1 MTVSPASPSSH
12 RTQRPK
18 KPVHL
23 HETKA
28 PDAQGPIQ
36 LDDVLWNPVNAE
48 EALEGLEKILG
59 RLNARNDSRAI
70 FLDIYA
76 IVTRKVV
83 HLLSR
88 PDAGGFME
96 PEWLSHLTG
105 RFAEEALIAVRDSL
119 KNLPLPT
126 AAWRFATHYPA
137 QGLTQPYQDAL
148 LGVSAHINHDLG
160 MVVYDNIAHQSPPAD
175 ARRMAR
181 YRHDYFHVNEILR
194 SCIPECLDLLAERYH
209 CTSTKLLLKVPFSRP
224 VVERAVMQML
234 IVWRQRVWE
243 NVVAMLE
250 AQTPEEHQAV
260 VERVRTTSGRIAQ
273 ALCAD
278 KALWR
283 TVRGEAPPFSLGL
296 PPEAWPGVVLPTPEA
311 DGAVSARAS

>member
-1 MTVSPASPSSH
+1 MNVSPVSPEPH
-12 RTQRPK
+12 RKNRSK
-18 KPVHL
+18 AVHL

-28 PDAQGPIQ
+28 PEDTGPIQ
-36 LDDVLWNPVNAE
+36 LDDVLWNPINAE
-48 EALEGLEKILG
+48 EALEGLEKILA
-59 RLNARNDSRAI
+59 RLNARDDSRAI

-76 IVTRKVV
+76 IVTRRVV
-83 HLLSR
+83 RLLSQ
-88 PDAGGFME
+88 PDAGGFLE

-137 QGLTQPYQDAL
+137 QRLTRPFQDAL

-194 SCIPECLDLLAERYH
+194 SCIPECLDLLVERYH
-209 CTSTKLLLKVPFSRP
+209 CTSTKLVLLVPFSRP
-224 VVERAVMQML
+224 MVERAVMQML

-278 KALWR
+278 YALWH
-283 TVRGEAPPFSLGL
+283 TLRGEAPPFSLDL
-296 PPEAWPGVVLPTPEA
+296 APEDWPGVKVPDPA
-311 DGAVSARAS
+311 DADVSAHAS

>member
-1 MTVSPASPSSH
+1 MNVSPASPSAH
-12 RTQRPK
+12 RSQRPQ
-18 KPVHL
+18 PLHL

-28 PDAQGPIQ
+28 PDAQGPIR

-48 EALEGLEKILG
+48 EALEGLEKILA

-88 PDAGGFME
+88 EDAGGFLE

-137 QGLTQPYQDAL
+137 QRLTQPYQDAL

-160 MVVYDNIAHQSPPAD
+160 MVVYDNIAQS
-175 ARRMAR
+175 RRAL
-181 YRHDYFHVNEILR
+181 EIDGHPR
-194 SCIPECLDLLAERYH
+194 S
-209 CTSTKLLLKVPFSRP
+209 
-224 VVERAVMQML
+224 
-234 IVWRQRVWE
+234 
-243 NVVAMLE
+243 
-250 AQTPEEHQAV
+250 
-260 VERVRTTSGRIAQ
+260 
-273 ALCAD
+273 
-278 KALWR
+278 
-283 TVRGEAPPFSLGL
+283 
-296 PPEAWPGVVLPTPEA
+296 
-311 DGAVSARAS
+311 SARASRSAWTCSRSATSARPRGCSCACRSAARWWSGR

>member
-1 MTVSPASPSSH
+1 MNVSPASPPARRNPSQS
-12 RTQRPK
+12 QPS
-18 KPVHL
+18 HL
-23 HETKA
+23 HEARA
-28 PDAQGPIQ
+28 PGDEGPIQ

-76 IVTRKVV
+76 IVTRRVV
-83 HLLSR
+83 HLLAR

-137 QGLTQPYQDAL
+137 AGLTQPFQDAL

-175 ARRMAR
+175 SRKMAR
-181 YRHDYFHVNEILR
+181 YRHDYFHVNSILQ
-194 SCIPECLDLLAERYH
+194 SCIPECLDLLAERYR
-209 CTSTKLLLKVPFSRP
+209 CTSTKLLLMVPFSRP

-234 IVWRQRVWE
+234 IVWRQRVWD

-260 VERVRTTSGRIAQ
+260 VDRVRHTSGRIAQ

-278 KALWR
+278 RSLWH
-283 TVRGEAPPFSLGL
+283 TLRGNAPPFSLSL
-296 PPEAWPGVVLPTPEA
+296 PPEAWPGVVLPPE
-311 DGAVSARAS
+311 GSANA

>member
-1 MTVSPASPSSH
+1 MNVSPVFSALRKQSL
-12 RTQRPK
+12 
-18 KPVHL
+18 KPRHL
-23 HETKA
+23 QETKA

-36 LDDVLWNPVNAE
+36 LDDVLWHPTDAE

-76 IVTRKVV
+76 VVTRRVV
-83 HLLSR
+83 DLLNR
-88 PDAGGFME
+88 PDAGGFLE
-96 PEWLSHLTG
+96 PQWLSNLTG

-119 KNLPLPT
+119 MNRPLPS

-137 QGLTQPYQDAL
+137 QGITQPYQDAL

-160 MVVYDNIAHQSPPAD
+160 MVVHDSIAHASPPAD
-175 ARRMAR
+175 ARRLAR
-181 YRHDYFHVNEILR
+181 YRHDYFHVNTILR
-194 SCIPECLDLLAERYH
+194 ACIPECVDLLAERYQ
-209 CTSTKLLLKVPFSRP
+209 CTSTRLLLRMPFSRP
-224 VVERAVMQML
+224 VMERAVMQML
-234 IVWRQRVWE
+234 VVWRQRVWE

-260 VERVRTTSGRIAQ
+260 VERIRTTSGRIAQ

-278 KALWR
+278 KVLWR
-283 TVRGEAPPFSLGL
+283 TVLGEAPPFSLTL
-296 PPEAWPGVVLPTPEA
+296 APEAWPGV
-311 DGAVSARAS
+311 SAPAS

>member
-1 MTVSPASPSSH
+1 MTVSPATPSAH
-12 RTQRPK
+12 RKQRSQ
-18 KPVHL
+18 PVHL
-23 HETKA
+23 HETQ
-28 PDAQGPIQ
+28 DAQGPIQ
-36 LDDVLWNPVNAE
+36 LDDVLWNPVDAE

-76 IVTRKVV
+76 IVTRRVV
-83 HLLSR
+83 QLLKR
-88 PDAGGFME
+88 PDAGGLLE
-96 PEWLSHLTG
+96 PEWLDHLTG

-137 QGLTQPYQDAL
+137 QRLTQPYQDAL

-160 MVVYDNIAHQSPPAD
+160 MVVYDNIAHQSPPVD
-175 ARRMAR
+175 ARRLAR
-181 YRHDYFHVNEILR
+181 YRHDYFLVNEILR
-194 SCIPECLDLLAERYH
+194 SCIPECLDLLAERYR
-209 CTSTKLLLKVPFSRP
+209 CTSTKLLLLVPFSRP

-283 TVRGEAPPFSLGL
+283 TVLGKAPPFSLTL
-296 PPEAWPGVVLPTPEA
+296 SPEEWPGVVVAPPATDA
-311 DGAVSARAS
+311 DVSARAS